1 MPLYDIKENLS
12 KEVRWP
18 YIVIGVLLAI
28 IILFGALFI
37 TSSIRADRL
46 RRSNNELTERLA
58 DATNSCTELKGQ
70 LGSIS
75 EELNNC
81 RGTIEQ
87 CRVYCNDIDE
97 ISGRS
102 IKAARDAIEIIE
114 ETRYY
119 VACLEVELGLIDTD
133 SIYERL
139 DSWLESEQVNFIK

>member
-28 IILFGALFI
+28 IILFGTLFI

-58 DATNSCTELKGQ
+58 DATNSCTELEGQ

-87 CRVYCNDIDE
+87 
-97 ISGRS
+97 
-102 IKAARDAIEIIE
+102 
-114 ETRYY
+114 
-119 VACLEVELGLIDTD
+119 
-133 SIYERL
+133 
-139 DSWLESEQVNFIK
+139 